1 MKSKIRKL
9 LAVLA
14 AVALLCTVLPLSG
27 IVTLLAA
34 QTNLVINGDFES
46 GNITG
51 WISGSGSEEVSA
63 TTDYAYTGTYGASVP
78 TRAQTFTAY
87 QDITVEMN
95 TDYEITF
102 WYISDGATG
111 TTEAL
116 RDMVFAVWETNG
128 TNAGAAT
135 QITSPV
141 TLPYTQT
148 SWTKVTVNLNS
159 GSYTTVRL
167 GFGSMSGSGQANYL
181 HVDDIVMTKVEAEP
195 EVPDIPVVGDNL
207 LANGDFETGAIT
219 PWSSQSSQKCA
230 ISSNAHIGSYG
241 ATVPHR
247 NTVYTA
253 QQDITVEVDTDYVV
267 TLWYKSTNVSTAN
280 QMRVCVATTSST
292 NTAQH
297 IAYTDLDSTK
307 GTWTKVVFTF
317 NSGSNTSVRLGIGG
331 IATPAATETYL
342 CVDDIVVAKKEVVE
356 PSFDGYIT
364 NGDFE
369 TGDLTGWNLKY
380 SGDAVITSTEV
391 ASGSYALQGKR
402 NNKYSQ
408 FVSQTITVEANT
420 DYVITFKAK
429 LAASGGQARLY
440 ISPDG
445 DHNNKINPDKYYF
458 DANHTAWQTF
468 QIPFNSGANTTLVIH
483 PAQGVTDGGDVFYD
497 DITMEKATSGYQGT
511 AQKDKTTG
519 ADIRMMTYNVL
530 VDKDLANGGYDWSSE
545 TATIDVRAPKAIAMI
560 KYYQPDV
567 IALEE
572 FSGNWYTYF
581 RNDLTDYAFAETASL
596 DSQNNGLLYTTL
608 VYNTKTVRLL
618 DTELHGLTNTRWG
631 KQGMRYVNVGFFE
644 VIATGEKFIACA
656 THTDAGSL
664 TGTSDVNGDGV
675 AAEGDGYWRQFQTAE
690 IAEILNELS
699 TTHKMPV
706 LCGGDYNCSGEETA
720 SYSKLTEAGLTDST
734 SGRYIDHI
742 FYNSMVT
749 HLYDVT
755 VTDALV
761 AAPAASDHN
770 AVFGDFQFLDEYATP
785 ISQLMSGIKQQG
797 RNYMKNGVLWLD
809 FSASGIEFTANCEG
823 DVAVNFVTNSIK
835 NTDATYGG
843 VYFTV
848 IVDGVQKERAQCRI
862 TATGNTTLTIAEDLP
877 AGNHTFEIYRQTEHR
892 GAEVGIGSI
901 VMNGTIG
908 TKPSDNTFFIEFIG
922 DSISTGY
929 GALGVS
935 GNEQAD
941 SPKWQDATAAYPY
954 LTAKALGVDFSDVCY
969 SGIGAKYGW
978 QDPNMHTFYPY
989 QRYQYDRTT
998 QYNFTNREPN
1008 LIVIALGTNDIA
1020 METEKG
1026 ITVEQRLTGYQE
1038 FLDLVRAKNPNSKI
1052 IWIYNMMKSDDNT
1065 RIAELIETNGGAAE
1079 GLYSLQLT
1087 QNTAGA
1093 GWHPSAAGQ
1102 KKFADELVAFINA
1115 NNLLTLGDE
1124 EDTEGLITAE
1134 SSSVMDIVD
1143 GKMGVGFLFDVKVSG
1158 ITKNEAHIGDYTNAT
1173 VTIDGVEYKLIKMG
1187 AVVTNRVTI
1196 GVDEEQ
1202 MKLTNPEIGS
1212 GSGKVLDIFAEKVY
1226 EAGADN
1232 AKFAVRIKNIPE
1244 AHRGTVIYARPYYVI
1259 EKDGEEVT
1267 VYADIVGRSYDEK
1280 LDVNDDEFEW
1290 DD

>member
-1 MKSKIRKL
+1 MKSKIHKL

-27 IVTLLAA
+27 LVTLLAA
-34 QTNLVINGDFES
+34 ETNLVINGDFES
-46 GNITG
+46 GSVGATASNWKQYDATYPSLVSTEDAHGGSQSIKLSYRQSRFVLYQDVTVEANTDYT
-51 WISGSGSEEVSA
+51 ISLYYRYTA
-63 TTDYAYTGTYGASVP
+63 TTDTRVYRLGAYTTGSNGNVGNGGGTLIDS
-78 TRAQTFTAY
+78 TA
-87 QDITVEMN
+87 T
-95 TDYEITF
+95 
-102 WYISDGATG
+102 
-111 TTEAL
+111 
-116 RDMVFAVWETNG
+116 
-128 TNAGAAT
+128 
-135 QITSPV
+135 
-141 TLPYTQT
+141 
-148 SWTKVTVNLNS
+148 
-159 GSYTTVRL
+159 
-167 GFGSMSGSGQANYL
+167 
-181 HVDDIVMTKVEAEP
+181 
-195 EVPDIPVVGDNL
+195 
-207 LANGDFETGAIT
+207 
-219 PWSSQSSQKCA
+219 
-230 ISSNAHIGSYG
+230 
-241 ATVPHR
+241 
-247 NTVYTA
+247 
-253 QQDITVEVDTDYVV
+253 EVDT
-267 TLWYKSTNVSTAN
+267 SIS
-280 QMRVCVATTSST
+280 
-292 NTAQH
+292 NTE
-297 IAYTDLDSTK
+297 
-307 GTWTKVVFTF
+307 WTKLSYTF
-317 NSGSNTSVRLGIGG
+317 NSGSNTTVRLGVSG
-331 IATPAATETYL
+331 ISTTAKIYSADGFAL
-342 CVDDIVVAKKEVVE
+342 VDDIVMTTKAVA
-356 PSFDGYIT
+356 SFDGYIT

-369 TGDLTGWNLKY
+369 VDDLSAWK
-380 SGDAVITSTEV
+380 
-391 ASGSYALQGKR
+391 
-402 NNKYSQ
+402 
-408 FVSQTITVEANT
+408 VSQGSISDALSHGGSQSLYSADSLSQYSYTASCYVNVEANT
-420 DYVITFKAK
+420 NYNITFWYSYVAGTAK
-429 LAASGGQARLY
+429 TMRLY
-440 ISPDG
+440 VHDG
-445 DHNNKINPDKYYF
+445 ADDGTTNIKAANNDSQPVVYCSDT
-458 DANHTAWQTF
+458 TATAGVWKQATLS
-468 QIPFNSGANTTLVIH
+468 FNSGANTSLLLKF
-483 PAQGVTDGGDVFYD
+483 GGGSGGYNAVYLD
-497 DITMEKATSGYQGT
+497 DIVMTKVTGELEYQGT
-511 AQKDKTTG
+511 AQKDKTAG

-530 VDKDLANGGYDWSSE
+530 VDKDEANGGYDWSSE

-699 TTHKMPV
+699 ATHKMPV

-742 FYNSMVT
+742 FYNAMVT

-755 VTDALV
+755 VTDAAV
-761 AAPAASDHN
+761 AGASDHN

-862 TATGNTTLTIAEDLP
+862 TATGTTTLTLAEDLP

-1026 ITVEQRLTGYQE
+1026 ITVEQRMAGYQE

-1052 IWIYNMMKSDDNT
+1052 VWIYNMMKSDDNT
-1065 RIAELIETNGGAAE
+1065 RIAELIEENGGAAE

-1102 KKFADELVAFINA
+1102 QKFADELVAFINA

-1124 EDTEGLITAE
+1124 EDAEGLITAE
-1134 SSSVMDIVD
+1134 GSSVMDIVD

-1202 MKLTNPEIGS
+1202 MKLTNPEIAS

-1244 AHRGTVIYARPYYVI
+1244 AHRETVIYARPYYVI
-1259 EKDGEEVT
+1259 EKGGEEIT

-1290 DD
+1290 